1 MNSVVATSGSCG
13 FRLIP
18 ISSERLDMSSRRTI
32 ASSQNGQIT
41 RRRLMAKAL
50 GVFLLTIFISGS
62 LVTSAAAA
70 SVEEFY
76 KGKAIQFIVGGS
88 AGGGYDTYTRLI
100 ARHFAQYVPGKPSTV
115 VQNMPGAAM
124 LIAANYVFNSA
135 PRDGTVIGHWSGP
148 LILQHMMGNP
158 AVQFEG
164 RKFGWLGMPTADSL
178 VCILTDRSGIKTA
191 EEWRNAK
198 TRVKLG
204 AIGPGTSGTDD
215 TKVLAAAT
223 GFPLQLIEG
232 YKGTADIR
240 VAAETGEVDG
250 TCAFGWQSAKVTWAN
265 ALRAK
270 QVHVVLQTMLEP
282 HPELKDVPLAINFAK
297 TDDGKKLL
305 RIASE
310 LYGKQRLY
318 SAPPQVPEQRVRTL
332 QKAFINTLKDPQFLA
347 EAEKAKLEIDPV
359 DGPGIEKMVKGLYE
373 IEPGI
378 VNRVKQLLESK

>member
-1 MNSVVATSGSCG
+1 
-13 FRLIP
+13 
-18 ISSERLDMSSRRTI
+18 
-32 ASSQNGQIT
+32 
-41 RRRLMAKAL
+41 MAKAL
-50 GVFLLTIFISGS
+50 GLFLLPIFISAS
-62 LVTSAAAA
+62 LVTSATAA

-76 KGKAIQFIVGGS
+76 KGKTIQFIVGAP

-100 ARHFAQYVPGKPSTV
+100 ARYFAQYVPGKPSTV

-124 LIAANYVFNSA
+124 LIAANHVFNSA

-148 LILQHMMGNP
+148 LILQHLLGNP

-191 EEWRNAK
+191 EEWRKAK

-204 AIGPGTSGTDD
+204 AIGAGTSGTDD
-215 TKVLAAAT
+215 TKLLAAAT
-223 GFPLQLIEG
+223 DFPMQLIEG
-232 YKGTADIR
+232 YRGTADVR

-265 ALRAK
+265 ALRAS
-270 QVHVVLQTMLEP
+270 QVHVVLQTTLEP
-282 HPELKDVPLAINFAK
+282 HPELKGVPLAVEYAK
-297 TDDGKKLL
+297 TEEGKKLL
-305 RIASE
+305 RIAGD

-318 SAPPQVPEQRVRTL
+318 SLPPNVPGERLRAL
-332 QKAFINTLKDPQFLA
+332 QKAFISALKDPQLLA

-359 DGPGIEKMVKGLYE
+359 DGPGIEKMVNGLYE
-373 IEPGI
+373 LEPAI
-378 VNRVKQLLESK
+378 VNRVKQLLQSK

>member
-1 MNSVVATSGSCG
+1 MMKG
-13 FRLIP
+13 FGI
-18 ISSERLDMSSRRTI
+18 
-32 ASSQNGQIT
+32 
-41 RRRLMAKAL
+41 
-50 GVFLLTIFISGS
+50 FLLSIFISAS
-62 LVTSAAAA
+62 PVIPALAA

-76 KGKAIQFIVGGS
+76 KGKTIQFVVGGS

-100 ARHFAQYVPGKPSTV
+100 ARHFPQNIPGKPSTV

-124 LIAANYVFNSA
+124 LIAANYIFNSA
-135 PRDGTVIGHWSGP
+135 SRDGTVIGHWSGP
-148 LILQHMMGNP
+148 LILQHMMGNA
-158 AVQFEG
+158 AVQFDG

-178 VCILTDRSGIKTA
+178 VCITTERSGIRTA
-191 EEWRNAK
+191 DDWRKAK

-215 TKVLAAAT
+215 TKLLAAAT

-240 VAAETGEVDG
+240 IAAETGEVDG

-265 ALRAK
+265 ALRAR

-282 HPELKDVPLAINFAK
+282 HPELKDVPLAVEYAK
-297 TDDGKKLL
+297 AEEGKKLL

-318 SAPPQVPEQRVRTL
+318 SLPPQVPEQRVRTL
-332 QKAFINTLKDPQFLA
+332 QKAFIDTLKDPQLLA
-347 EAEKAKLEIDPV
+347 EAEKSKLEIDPV
-359 DGPGIEKMVKGLYE
+359 DGAAIEKMVNGLYE
-373 IEPGI
+373 IEPAI
-378 VNRVKQLLESK
+378 VNRIKQLLESK

>member
-1 MNSVVATSGSCG
+1 
-13 FRLIP
+13 
-18 ISSERLDMSSRRTI
+18 
-32 ASSQNGQIT
+32 
-41 RRRLMAKAL
+41 MAKTFS
-50 GVFLLTIFISGS
+50 VFLLPILISVS
-62 LVTSAAAA
+62 PASAHAA
-70 SVEEFY
+70 SVEDFY
-76 KGKAIQFIVGGS
+76 KDKTIQFIVGGS

-100 ARHFAQYVPGKPSTV
+100 ARHFARYVPGKPATV

-148 LILQHMMGNP
+148 LILQHLMGNP
-158 AVQFEG
+158 AVKFEG

-178 VCILTDRSGIKTA
+178 VCILTERSGIKTA
-191 EEWRNAK
+191 EEWRHAK

-215 TKVLAAAT
+215 TKLLAAAT

-265 ALRAK
+265 ALRAR
-270 QVHVVLQTMLEP
+270 QVHVVLQTMLES
-282 HPELKDVPLAINFAK
+282 HPELKGVPLAVDYAK
-297 TDDGKKLL
+297 TEEGKKLL

-318 SAPPQVPEQRVRTL
+318 SLPPQVPEQRVRTL
-332 QKAFINTLKDPQFLA
+332 QKAFIDTLKDPQFLA
-347 EAEKAKLEIDPV
+347 EAEKARLEIDPI
-359 DGPGIEKMVKGLYE
+359 DGRGIEKMVQGLYE
-373 IEPGI
+373 MEPAI
-378 VNRVKQLLESK
+378 VNRVKQVLEAK

>member
-1 MNSVVATSGSCG
+1 MMKG
-13 FRLIP
+13 FGI
-18 ISSERLDMSSRRTI
+18 
-32 ASSQNGQIT
+32 
-41 RRRLMAKAL
+41 
-50 GVFLLTIFISGS
+50 FLLTIFISA
-62 LVTSAAAA
+62 SAVIPALAA

-76 KGKAIQFIVGGS
+76 KGKTIQFVVGGS

-100 ARHFAQYVPGKPSTV
+100 ARHFPQNIPGKPSTV

-124 LIAANYVFNSA
+124 LIAANYIFNSA
-135 PRDGTVIGHWSGP
+135 SRDGTVIGHWSGP
-148 LILQHMMGNP
+148 LILQHMMGNA
-158 AVQFEG
+158 AVQFDG

-178 VCILTDRSGIKTA
+178 VCITTERSGIRTA
-191 EEWRNAK
+191 DDWRKAK

-215 TKVLAAAT
+215 TKLLAAAT

-240 VAAETGEVDG
+240 IAAETGEVDG

-265 ALRAK
+265 ALRAR

-282 HPELKDVPLAINFAK
+282 HPELKDVPLAVEYAK
-297 TDDGKKLL
+297 AEEGKKLL

-318 SAPPQVPEQRVRTL
+318 SLPPQVPEQRVRTL
-332 QKAFINTLKDPQFLA
+332 QKAFIDTLKDPQLLA
-347 EAEKAKLEIDPV
+347 EAEKSKLEIDPV
-359 DGPGIEKMVKGLYE
+359 DGAAIEKMVTGLYE
-373 IEPGI
+373 IEPAI
-378 VNRVKQLLESK
+378 VNRIKQLLESK

>member
-1 MNSVVATSGSCG
+1 
-13 FRLIP
+13 
-18 ISSERLDMSSRRTI
+18 
-32 ASSQNGQIT
+32 
-41 RRRLMAKAL
+41 MAKAL
-50 GVFLLTIFISGS
+50 GVFVLPILIPVALI
-62 LVTSAAAA
+62 TSALGA

-76 KGKAIQFIVGGS
+76 KGKTIQFIVGGS

-100 ARHFAQYVPGKPSTV
+100 ARYFTQYVPGKPGTV

-178 VCILTDRSGIKTA
+178 VCITTDRSGIKSA
-191 EEWRNAK
+191 DEWRKAK

-215 TKVLAAAT
+215 TKLLAAAT

-240 VAAETGEVDG
+240 IAAEQGEVDG

-265 ALRAK
+265 ALRAR
-270 QVHVVLQTMLEP
+270 QVHVVLQTMTEP
-282 HPELKDVPLAINFAK
+282 HPELKGVPLAVEYAN
-297 TDDGKKLL
+297 TEEGKKLL
-305 RIASE
+305 RIAGD

-318 SAPPQVPEQRVRTL
+318 SLPPQVPEQRVRIL
-332 QKAFINTLKDPQFLA
+332 QEAFIKTLKDPQFLA

-359 DGPGIEKMVKGLYE
+359 DGPGIEKMVNGLYE
-373 IEPGI
+373 IEPAI

>member
-1 MNSVVATSGSCG
+1 MPGAWPSV
-13 FRLIP
+13 RK
-18 ISSERLDMSSRRTI
+18 LDMSLADKL
-32 ASSQNGQIT
+32 ASSDDGQTT
-41 RRRLMAKAL
+41 RRWRMAKAL
-50 GVFLLTIFISGS
+50 GVFLLPIIISAS
-62 LVTSAAAA
+62 LVSARAA

-76 KGKAIQFIVGGS
+76 KGKTIQFIVGGT

-100 ARHFAQYVPGKPSTV
+100 ARHFPQYVPGKPSTV

-124 LIAANYVFNSA
+124 LIAANYTYNSA
-135 PRDGTVIGHWSGP
+135 PRDRTVIGNWSGP

-158 AVQFEG
+158 AVLFEG
-164 RKFGWLGMPTADSL
+164 RKFGWLGMPTADAL
-178 VCILTDRSGIKTA
+178 VCILTERSGIRTA
-191 EEWRNAK
+191 EDWRKAK

-215 TKVLAAAT
+215 TKLLAAAT
-223 GFPLQLIEG
+223 DFPLQLIEG

-282 HPELKDVPLAINFAK
+282 HPELKSVPLGVDYAK
-297 TDDGKKLL
+297 TDEGKKLL

-310 LYGKQRLY
+310 LYGRQRLY
-318 SAPPQVPEQRVRTL
+318 SLPPQVPEQRVRTL
-332 QKAFINTLKDPQFLA
+332 QRAFIGTLKDPQLLA
-347 EAEKAKLEIDPV
+347 EAEKSKLEIDPI
-359 DGPGIEKMVKGLYE
+359 DGPGIEKMVNGLYE
-373 IEPGI
+373 IEPA
-378 VNRVKQLLESK
+378 VVSRVKQILESK

>member
-1 MNSVVATSGSCG
+1 
-13 FRLIP
+13 
-18 ISSERLDMSSRRTI
+18 
-32 ASSQNGQIT
+32 
-41 RRRLMAKAL
+41 MAKAL
-50 GVFLLTIFISGS
+50 RVFLIPVFISIS
-62 LVTSAAAA
+62 LVSAPAA
-70 SVEEFY
+70 SVEDFY
-76 KGKAIQFIVGGS
+76 KGKTIQFIVGGS

-100 ARHFAQYVPGKPSTV
+100 ARHFGQYVPGKPNV
-115 VQNMPGAAM
+115 IVQNMPGAGM
-124 LIAANYVFNSA
+124 LIAANYTYNSA

-178 VCILTDRSGIKTA
+178 VCITTERSGIKTA
-191 EEWRNAK
+191 EEWRKAK

-215 TKVLAAAT
+215 TKILAAAAD
-223 GFPLQLIEG
+223 FPLQLIEG

-270 QVHVVLQTMLEP
+270 QVQVVLQTMLES
-282 HPELKDVPLAINFAK
+282 HPELKGVPLAIDYAK
-297 TDDGKKLL
+297 TEEGKKLL
-305 RIASE
+305 RITSE

-318 SAPPQVPEQRVRTL
+318 SLPPGVPEQRVRTL
-332 QKAFINTLKDPQFLA
+332 QKAFISALKDPQLLA
-347 EAEKAKLEIDPV
+347 EAEKSKLEMDPI
-359 DGPGIEKMVKGLYE
+359 DGPGIEKMVNGLYE
-373 IEPGI
+373 IEPAI
-378 VNRVKQLLESK
+378 VNRIKQLLESK